1 MWKGRESPI
10 LTRPLKSVGE
20 GPVLPPRS
28 PYMTQT
34 GPSPCRDRTQTWLV
48 KAGTTVHCS
57 VSPCHTASKLPSLI
71 LYRNTPA
78 TVCLL
83 LHVSGQGV
91 CHSAGDVSSPCPQ
104 TPLYGFAIFYPQY
117 SKSVLRDV
125 TLGVGPALVRLFLP
139 LPTSSP
145 DMRRSSFSTLPAS
158 SDTYSPW
165 LKCPSPLSR
174 KRTLPCR

>member
-1 MWKGRESPI
+1 M
-10 LTRPLKSVGE
+10 
-20 GPVLPPRS
+20 LPPRS

-34 GPSPCRDRTQTWLV
+34 GPSPCRERTQKWLV
-48 KAGTTVHCS
+48 KGGAAVHCS

-71 LYRNTPA
+71 SYWNTPS

-117 SKSVLRDV
+117 RKSVLRDD
-125 TLGVGPALVRLFLP
+125 TLGVSPALVRLFLP
-139 LPTSSP
+139 FPTSSP
-145 DMRRSSFSTLPAS
+145 NMRLSFFSTLPAS

-165 LKCPSPLSR
+165 LKCPSTLSR
-174 KRTLPCR
+174 KHTTGSKGLGHPREN